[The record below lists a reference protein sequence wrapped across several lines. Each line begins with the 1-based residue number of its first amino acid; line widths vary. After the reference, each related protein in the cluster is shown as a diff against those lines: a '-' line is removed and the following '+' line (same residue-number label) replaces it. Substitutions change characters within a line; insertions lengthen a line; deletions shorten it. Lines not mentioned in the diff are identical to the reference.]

1 MTQPQLPFRLSICGL
16 DELPAFAAEGVSHVV
31 SILDPDYPDPEDF
44 AAFLPHRRAV
54 LRFDDVIVTGDLY
67 QAPGAGDVAAI
78 LNVGRE
84 LAADGATHVLV
95 HCHAGVSRS
104 TAAAALLLAQ
114 RMPDAIDDVFD
125 EIHRVR
131 PRSWPNSLIVRL
143 GDAQLGL
150 AGRLV
155 AAMQRHHAR
164 VAVDYPELAKLLRM
178 GMRAHEVPDPSA
190 PTG

>member
-1 MTQPQLPFRLSICGL
+1 MSRTQLPFRLSICGL
-16 DELPAFAAEGVSHVV
+16 DELPAYAADGVSHVV
-31 SILDPDYPDPEDF
+31 SILDPEYPDPEDF
-44 AAFLPHRRAV
+44 AGYLPHRRAV

-78 LNVGRE
+78 LDVGRE
-84 LAADGATHVLV
+84 LEADGATHVLV

-114 RMPDAIDDVFD
+114 RMPDGVDQVFD
-125 EIHRVR
+125 EVHRVR

-150 AGRLV
+150 GGRLV

-164 VAVDYPELAKLLRM
+164 VALDYPELAAMLRM
-178 GMRAHEVPDPSA
+178 GMRAHEVPDPST
-190 PTG
+190 PTS